1 VSIVQQPLKDIFVSF
16 HGVDAEDNLQ
26 LTIKF
31 FPMQWWVWIGFILT
45 IVGAGLAS
53 WPKSS
58 KLAEA

>member
-1 VSIVQQPLKDIFVSF
+1 VSF